1 MSVSVRSYLMAGVA
15 AVGAVT
21 IAIPSLHVA
30 PPDIAVDSTHAPQ
43 APTALTE
50 LLESAQRQ
58 MEPFLPEPR
67 RSGMPALRP
76 DGVVI
81 PGALSAVPP
90 PPAPPALPGAGPAPL
105 NAASDLLISS
115 YQFIQEWI
123 DWGVDVAIY
132 ATQFFGWVPFVPLAG
147 AQINLFYYE
156 LIRPIADN
164 VVYDFLAPV
173 LNDPLNLGVW
183 VDGAAN
189 AIGDSVIDAINF
201 GIQEFNYFFGWAIPP
216 VPPIGPF
223 TAEEG
228 LLRTVALEDG
238 LAEVTTEAL
247 PPVVDQPTAAVVD
260 EAPPLDEKPLQ
271 VEVEPQPV
279 TGDAGVL
286 PEAGLV
292 VEPAPELVVPVE
304 DEPVDPASTPEIV
317 EDTEEPAGAEPPRTT
332 KRVNERLRKA
342 ADDVRTGVRGA
353 VREATKAAD
362 RIRSSLTPKRRTSE
376 TTSERSDSAD
386 PGNSDSGDVG

>member
-30 PPDIAVDSTHAPQ
+30 PPDIAVDSTHAPT

-58 MEPFLPEPR
+58 MEPFLPDPQ
-67 RSGMPALRP
+67 RSGMPALGP
-76 DGVVI
+76 HSVVI
-81 PGALSAVPP
+81 PGALTSVPP
-90 PPAPPALPGAGPAPL
+90 PPTPPALPGAGPAPL

-115 YQFIQEWI
+115 YQFIQEWV

-132 ATQFFGWVPFVPLAG
+132 ATQVFGWVPFVPLAG
-147 AQINLFYYE
+147 AQIDLFYNQ

-183 VDGAAN
+183 IGGAAN

-223 TAEEG
+223 AAEDG

-238 LAEVTTEAL
+238 LTGVAAEAL
-247 PPVVDQPTAAVVD
+247 PPVVDTPSEAVVD
-260 EAPPLDEKPLQ
+260 EAPLEEKPLQ
-271 VEVEPQPV
+271 VEAAPQPV
-279 TGDAGVL
+279 PGGVDVQ
-286 PEAGLV
+286 PEAGVV
-292 VEPAPELVVPVE
+292 VEPAPDLVDPA
-304 DEPVDPASTPEIV
+304 DEALDPASTPEIV
-317 EDTEEPAGAEPPRTT
+317 EDAEQAAGAKPPRVA
-332 KRVNERLRKA
+332 KRVNERLRKV

-353 VREATKAAD
+353 VSEATKAAD
-362 RIRSSLTPKRRTSE
+362 RIRSSLKPKRRSAE
-376 TTSERSDSAD
+376 TAGERSDNAD
-386 PGNSDSGDVG
+386 PGDTDNGDVG

>member
-15 AVGAVT
+15 VVGAVT
-21 IAIPSLHVA
+21 IAVPSLHVA
-30 PPDIAVDSTHAPQ
+30 PPDFAVDSTHAPQ

-58 MEPFLPEPR
+58 MEPFLPDPQ
-67 RSGMPALRP
+67 RSGMPALRSH
-76 DGVVI
+76 GVVV
-81 PGALSAVPP
+81 PGALTSVPL

-115 YQFIQEWI
+115 YQFIQEWV
-123 DWGVDVAIY
+123 DWGVDIAIY
-132 ATQFFGWVPFVPLAG
+132 ATQVFGWIPFVPLVG
-147 AQINLFYYE
+147 AQIDLFYYE

-183 VDGAAN
+183 VGGAAN

-223 TAEEG
+223 TAEDG

-238 LAEVTTEAL
+238 LTEVAAENL
-247 PPVVDQPTAAVVD
+247 PPVVETPAEAVVD
-260 EAPPLDEKPLQ
+260 AAPQVEEKPLQ
-271 VEVEPQPV
+271 TVVDPQPA
-279 TGDAGVL
+279 TGDVDIQ
-286 PEAGLV
+286 PEVAVV
-292 VEPAPELVVPVE
+292 VEPAPDPVDPAVEELL
-304 DEPVDPASTPEIV
+304 DPASTPEIV
-317 EDTEEPAGAEPPRTT
+317 EDAEQSAGAKPPRVA

-362 RIRSSLTPKRRTSE
+362 RIRSSLTPKRRSSE
-376 TTSERSDSAD
+376 TTSERSESAD
-386 PGNSDSGDVG
+386 PDNGAGGDEG